1 MKFKNLCLFA
11 LFCSLAACGQ
21 RSDSEYTESR
31 PQGNNQEQSQQ
42 TYSNDYKIQITKQ
55 SCRHWLGSYPNS
67 SETIIELKN
76 DSVVNFT
83 DFEASYILKNN
94 NGLIVNKGYLN
105 PGRLP
110 PNGSNIVSI
119 KLSDVSCSEIM
130 ELNVPEVFH
139 FTKIDGDDIGDE
151 EAAKV
156 LKGIIINFGIA
167 KPQISSNRVLSSED
181 RSDSTQETMQALFRS
196 DGAWTSESNL
206 DISQN
211 CADIVRQS
219 DKIVSFEKF
228 LKNKYLVDVR
238 VGLNNSLWHTPGQE
252 ATANELNSSHAD
264 LLADYVVDKN
274 NIQLDFKRSDGVVT
288 RYKYT
293 YEKETNALVLHDMSC
308 LVCKDLKLEEQL
320 IYKILKINGSIREK
334 FCVGNY

>member
-1 MKFKNLCLFA
+1 MKFKNLCLIA

-21 RSDSEYTESR
+21 RSDTEYVESR
-31 PQGNNQEQSQQ
+31 SQGNNQEQSQQ

-83 DFEASYILKNN
+83 DFKASYILKNN

-110 PNGSNIVSI
+110 PNGSNAVSI
-119 KLSDVSCSEIM
+119 NLSDVSCSEIE
-130 ELNVPEVFH
+130 ELTVPEVFS
-139 FTKIDGDDIGDE
+139 FTKIDGDDIGNE

-156 LKGIIINFGIA
+156 LKGIIINFGNA

-181 RSDSTQETMQALFRS
+181 RSDSTQETMQAMFRT

-219 DKIVSFEKF
+219 DKLVGFTKFFKNRIVF
-228 LKNKYLVDVR
+228 DMR
-238 VGLNNSLWHTPGQE
+238 VGKNNILWSSPGQE
-252 ATANELNSSHAD
+252 ATVNELNSIHAD
-264 LLADYVVDKN
+264 LLADYVIDRNKIELN
-274 NIQLDFKRSDGVVT
+274 FHRPDGNVIK
-288 RYKYT
+288 YQYT
-293 YEKETNALVLHDMSC
+293 YEKHPNTLVLNNMSC
-308 LVCKDLKLEEQL
+308 ENCRGYNIQDNLIYKDLKQ
-320 IYKILKINGSIREK
+320 KGSLREK